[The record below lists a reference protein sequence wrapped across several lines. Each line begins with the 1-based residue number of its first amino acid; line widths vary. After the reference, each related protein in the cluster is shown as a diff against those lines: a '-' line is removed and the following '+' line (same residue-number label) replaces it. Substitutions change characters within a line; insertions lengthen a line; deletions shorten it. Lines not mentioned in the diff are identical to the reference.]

1 MIAIEA
7 QGRLLGVTQV
17 LTGKLVL
24 LIFLMVDTAYVARI
38 MRREARTLRRRV
50 PRWHG
55 PELIL
60 PGCSAITAGAEAHVM
75 RKRFHD
81 RLDRWLDEQAR
92 RAPDEEL
99 PDLRHPRKRDAI

>member
-1 MIAIEA
+1 MEA
-7 QGRLLGVTQV
+7 GGRVLGVTQV

-38 MRREARTLRRRV
+38 MRREARALRRRI

-60 PGCSAITAGAEAHVM
+60 PGCSAITAGADAPAI

-81 RLDRWLDEQAR
+81 RLDRWLDEHQVH
-92 RAPDEEL
+92 RAPGAG
-99 PDLRHPRKRDAI
+99 PSDLRHPH